1 MTTLQAANSE
11 GLPVLTLQMKASK
24 SEALEDLLV
33 RSTQVTHVTHV
44 LAIQVL
50 LVAVYNRSEDNI

>member
-1 MTTLQAANSE
+1 
-11 GLPVLTLQMKASK
+11 MKASK